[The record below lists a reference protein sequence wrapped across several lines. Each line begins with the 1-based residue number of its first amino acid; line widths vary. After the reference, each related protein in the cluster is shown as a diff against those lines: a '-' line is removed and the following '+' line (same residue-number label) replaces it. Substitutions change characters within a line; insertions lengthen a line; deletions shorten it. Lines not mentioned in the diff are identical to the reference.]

1 MNNHSTKNLKKG
13 PTRPQVGFK
22 QLQTFSQSNRD
33 MILYTPIAVSMM
45 SIDDKQAKRD
55 LQAVVDRYVKKLLP
69 LYVIKCK
76 VGDD

>member
-1 MNNHSTKNLKKG
+1 
-13 PTRPQVGFK
+13 
-22 QLQTFSQSNRD
+22 
-33 MILYTPIAVSMM
+33 MI
-45 SIDDKQAKRD
+45 KQAKRD